1 MIFATLSENI
11 NDYDF
16 NMKKI
21 LAFLIFTLISSQP
34 MAEGTE
40 INIFSGYRTG
50 GELENANTGN
60 KVSLDET
67 DSYGI
72 IIGTDYGP
80 EHVMEFLYSFQ
91 NSDLYDTNTA
101 PQTKLAN
108 IDVEYFQVGGSQIW
122 VEEKVDK
129 FFGATLGAIH
139 LDPNDSSLSSK
150 SRFAMSLGGGVVYKI
165 TRYIGLRFEFRAY
178 FSSLGSTETF
188 CGSGGQCVVTGS
200 GFMRQY
206 DVNAGLRF
214 RF

>member
-1 MIFATLSENI
+1 MIHCSDTQMNQNL
-11 NDYDF
+11 
-16 NMKKI
+16 NMKKT
-21 LAFLIFTLISSQP
+21 LVFLIFTFISSQSI
-34 MAEGTE
+34 ADVTE
-40 INIFSGYRTG
+40 VSIFSGYRAG
-50 GELENANTGN
+50 GELENASTGN

-72 IIGTDYGP
+72 IIGSDYGP

-91 NSDLYDTNTA
+91 NTDLYDTNTT
-101 PQTKLAN
+101 PQTKLQN
-108 IDVEYFQVGGSQIW
+108 VDVEYFQVGGSQIW

-139 LDPNDSSLSSK
+139 LSPNDSTLSSK
-150 SRFAMSLGGGVVYKI
+150 SRFAMSLGGGMVYKF
-165 TRYIGLRFEFRAY
+165 TRNIGLRLEFRAY
-178 FSSLGSTETF
+178 FSSLGSSETF
-188 CGSGGQCVVTGS
+188 CGNGGQCVVIGS